1 LGPEDRYPMD
11 VFERI
16 ISDDVIARSEFFDS
30 RKRQA
35 YNAPLRRLM
44 LAVLRD
50 ALDCLSSG
58 ESHGASTA
66 QRKAAREAAEW
77 ISDTSA
83 EHLFSFGCVCETL
96 GIHPGALRDS
106 LRNWIAYGPRL
117 ARRPPVMR
125 QSLVR
130 TSPYRRP
137 ATGFRTSAKVS
148 LIEDPAQ
155 AGAVVSKTGIARFSG

>member
-1 LGPEDRYPMD
+1 MD

-58 ESHGASTA
+58 ESHGASIA

-77 ISDTSA
+77 ISDTSD
-83 EHLFSFGCVCETL
+83 EQLFSFGCVCETL

-106 LRNWIAYGPRL
+106 LRNWISYGPRL

-137 ATGFRTSAKVS
+137 GSGLRTKTKVSPIEESAKS
-148 LIEDPAQ
+148 
-155 AGAVVSKTGIARFSG
+155 GVVANNTGVARFNG